1 MIFHFKLKLKYLNLV
16 EISQPQV
23 EISQSRWDI
32 SSRVRLI
39 STQLRYLNGFEIN
52 RIFPVLPPKSADF
65 DVPNHKGSPP
75 GGNRPFWSDWRC
87 PGHLI
92 WSTLRPKMQC
102 KSSRHFWAQTRPRAF
117 GRIFFDSSHLNAPL
131 DTPNAVSKHITH
143 FLQRVEISQN
153 GWDISNLTYLDSDWD
168 ISSWLTYL
176 KTGWDKSSLLR

>member
-117 GRIFFDSSHLNAPL
+117 GRIFFWQFSSKCTAWHSQRGLEAHNPL
-131 DTPNAVSKHITH
+131 FATRWDISKR
-143 FLQRVEISQN
+143 LRYLKLDLSRLGLRYLKLVDLSQN
-153 GWDISNLTYLDSDWD
+153 G
-168 ISSWLTYL
+168 
-176 KTGWDKSSLLR
+176 LR